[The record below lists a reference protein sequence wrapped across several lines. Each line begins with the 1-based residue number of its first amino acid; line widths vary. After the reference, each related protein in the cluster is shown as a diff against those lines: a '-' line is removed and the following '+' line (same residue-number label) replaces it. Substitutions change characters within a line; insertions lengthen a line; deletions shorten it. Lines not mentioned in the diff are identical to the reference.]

1 MHRKVVKKISWIVLI
16 TAIYFIV
23 GRLSINLIFNPEG
36 IAAIWPASGIF
47 LSSILLTD
55 KKLRP
60 YLIVVLFITDF
71 TIELQAGSAFKI
83 SLLYAFSVA
92 LNASLSAWL
101 ILLFIGETPSFA
113 KLKHVVVFI
122 VFSVIISNAL
132 TSSIAALGPFLSL
145 NVSYFNS
152 WKWWWSSD
160 AVGNLLITPF
170 VLSWADSLKKKRNNL
185 NLNQIMELGAL
196 LIALTILN
204 YYILNTLTANDDL
217 FSFLNFLNFPFLI
230 WAAMRFGVRGI
241 TTASILLTASLIF
254 FIHSGRLMLFSQGLG
269 LNTVVVVQL
278 YLAIISLS
286 SLFFASSV
294 AERKKA
300 AEQLYESEE
309 CFRSVF
315 ENSPIGKA
323 IIGIDG
329 SIRTNNAIS
338 DILGYSVEELQSIN
352 WIDFAFPNDIHSYND
367 AVISILKREKQ
378 VIQFDKR
385 YLRKDESEI
394 YLDIRTTLHKDKN
407 GQPLFFITS
416 INDITARKQNELLL
430 KEKNDKIE
438 TQNEELYQANVELQK
453 AKEKAIASEINLQ
466 TILSST
472 TDIIASYDSNICL
485 LAYNKACSETYKNI
499 FGIDIYPG
507 LCTLDLFPESMKEFW
522 VSNNLRAIAGE
533 TFSIEINIPSANGD
547 LVFEQY
553 YNPIFKDGKVICFST
568 FTRDITE
575 KKRIENELIKAKEKA
590 EESDRLKTAF
600 LQNMSHEIRTPMN
613 AIMGFSDLLIPNF
626 DDKTKLNEF
635 ANIINSRCDDLLTI
649 INDLLDISK
658 IESGQLSVCLEVCNL
673 NALFAELV
681 ALFEPQQKRLDKEHI
696 QLKIVAPISPSL
708 NLIVTDIVKLR
719 QIFINLI
726 SNAFKF
732 TETGTIEF
740 GVKLDIN
747 NRKVFYVSD
756 TGIGIPVDKFDV
768 VFERFAQI
776 KSGGN
781 NFVRGTG
788 LGLPIV
794 KGLVELLEGNI
805 WLESEIG
812 KGTTFYFS
820 FPEKTFC

>member
-16 TAIYFIV
+16 AAIYFIV
-23 GRLSINLIFNPEG
+23 GRLSINLIFKPEG

-71 TIELQAGSAFKI
+71 IIELQAGSAFKI

-241 TTASILLTASLIF
+241 TTASILLTASLIY

-269 LNTVVVVQL
+269 LNTVVVIQL

-300 AEQLYESEE
+300 AELLYESEE

-329 SIRTNNAIS
+329 SIRTNNAFS
-338 DILGYSVEELQSIN
+338 DILGYSFEKLQSLN
-352 WIDFAFPNDIHSYND
+352 WIEFAFPNDIHSYND

-438 TQNEELYQANVELQK
+438 AQNEELYQANVELLK
-453 AKEKAIASEINLQ
+453 AKEKAVASEINLQ

-472 TDIIASYDSNICL
+472 NDIIASYDSNICL

-507 LCTLDLFPESMKEFW
+507 LCTLDLFPESMREFW

-681 ALFEPQQKRLDKEHI
+681 ALFEPQQKRMNKEHI

-820 FPEKTFC
+820 FPEKT